1 MISPHHFH
9 LTNGV
14 PRIPLGEM
22 DVNLQMVKDGMA
34 WHYKFYDKTSSY
46 ADAEM
51 QAREKKIG

>member
-1 MISPHHFH
+1 MGS
-9 LTNGV
+9 G

-34 WHYKFYDKTSSY
+34 WHYKYYDKTSSY

-51 QAREKKIG
+51 QAREKKIGL